1 MSIMI
6 LTEPDTP
13 LNDADHVGSFNLYG
27 SEKMELKKHQVP
39 MTIDEQV
46 ENLKELGLVINDE
59 EAVKEFLNDV
69 SYFRLIKA
77 YSIGL
82 KKKNDNYNQGVTFD
96 MIKELYLFNCN
107 FRQALFAQIEKV
119 EINLRCRIANH
130 FSYKYG
136 NFGYEDAAN
145 FENEDYHSHFLAE
158 INSEVDRNSKSAFV
172 KNFRNNYE
180 TDKIPM
186 YALIE
191 LFSFGTL
198 SKFYKNMK
206 QEDKKAVA
214 QIYDVKYTYLESW
227 IEHIAFVRNICAHY
241 GRLYNMNLSKTPAL
255 YKQYTKQGISS
266 VRVFATLVCLSNI
279 LPRDR
284 HWNDFIDLIETLLDK
299 YPNVKMELMG
309 FPTNWKDVLI

>member
-1 MSIMI
+1 MSI
-6 LTEPDTP
+6 E
-13 LNDADHVGSFNLYG
+13 
-27 SEKMELKKHQVP
+27 
-39 MTIDEQV
+39 EQV
-46 ENLKELGLVINDE
+46 ENLKTLGLIINDE
-59 EAVKEFLNDV
+59 ESVKEFLNDV

-82 KKKNDNYNQGVTFD
+82 KKKNDIYNQGITFE

-119 EINLRCRIANH
+119 EINLRCRISNY
-130 FSYKYG
+130 FSCKYG
-136 NFGYEDAAN
+136 NFGYEDSAN
-145 FENEDYHSHFLAE
+145 FKDAGYHIHFLNE
-158 INSEVDRNSKSAFV
+158 IKSEVDRNSKATFV

-180 TDKIPM
+180 TDKIPL

-206 QEDKKAVA
+206 QEDKKAIA
-214 QIYDVKYTYLESW
+214 QIYGVNYTYFESW

-241 GRLYNMNLSKTPAL
+241 GRLYNVNLSKTPAL

-279 LPRDR
+279 LPKDK
-284 HWNDFIDLIETLLDK
+284 HWYDFIDLIEALYDK
-299 YPNVKMELMG
+299 YSNVKMELMG
-309 FPTNWKDVLI
+309 FPENWKDILK